1 MELVALTTSGIQ
13 PNVVVTTTTTSYQTK
28 CAALV
33 EAEAGLPAVLP
44 PALWEV
50 VVSSPTM
57 TTPRR
62 HAQFVPSAPTAT
74 RPKKPVG
81 AKVVRSASG
90 HQPPTPLQPRIV
102 PSVITIFMR
111 SGQLA
116 SAAELAG
123 QLTVSAPP
131 QSARASATS
140 VTTWAPPPASP
151 ARSGAQ
157 QPQTEPHRSWIAMF
171 APLDFTSMWAR
182 LLARLAAEDLA
193 RQQSDRPR

>member
-1 MELVALTTSGIQ
+1 MEMDALTTSGIQ
-13 PNVVVTTTTTSYQTK
+13 SNVVITTTTTSNQTK

-33 EAEAGLPAVLP
+33 EAGLPDVLP

-50 VVSSPTM
+50 VVISPTM

-62 HAQFVPSAPTAT
+62 HARFVPSAPTAT
-74 RPKKPVG
+74 RPKKPAG
-81 AKVVRSASG
+81 AKVVRSASR

-111 SGQLA
+111 TGQLA

-131 QSARASATS
+131 QSARASATP

-157 QPQTEPHRSWIAMF
+157 QPQTEPHRSWIAMS
-171 APLDFTSMWAR
+171 APSDFTSTRAR
-182 LLARLAAEDLA
+182 LLARLAAEGLA